1 MARHPQLSAAA
12 EVLPTSIFTRLMERL
27 ARFEGDVIPLQI
39 GDTHLPPPEASR
51 LGALGFSAE
60 HDPELYAYSKP
71 RGDDALIEAVVE
83 KVRRDN
89 GMGFVRAENVQI
101 TAGATHALSCSMRA
115 VLDPGDHLL
124 VMAPYWPL
132 IRGIAQSCG
141 VVPVEV
147 PVSQTLLADPDTDVE
162 ALLEPYVTPAT
173 RGIYLCSPNNPDGKV
188 FTHAELRDIAKVVL
202 RHGLWVLS
210 DEVYER
216 FVYDGMSH
224 QSMAT
229 IPGMAEHTLTAFSFS
244 KSYAQA
250 GLRVGY
256 VVGPSDAIDAV
267 RKLANAT
274 VYSISRAMQ
283 RAALAALRTGE
294 PFLVQARE
302 RYQKARDIALE
313 GLGMPTAVPQ
323 GSTYLFL
330 DLTPWLGGSNS
341 SLSLL
346 ERMADA
352 GLLLAPGQ
360 AFGRDYGRWAR
371 LCFTAVEEDRLR
383 EGLERLRRVLSGTG
397 ACP

>member
-51 LGALGFSAE
+51 LGALGFTGE
-60 HDPELYAYSKP
+60 HDPDLYAYSKP

-83 KVRRDN
+83 KVQRDN
-89 GMGFVRAENVQI
+89 GMAFARAENIQI
-101 TAGATHALSCSMRA
+101 TAGATHALSCAMRA
-115 VLDPGDHLL
+115 VLDPGDHILL
-124 VMAPYWPL
+124 MSPYWPL

-147 PVSQTLLADPDTDVE
+147 PVSQALLGDPATDVE
-162 ALLEPYVTPAT
+162 ALLERYVTPQT
-173 RGIYLCSPNNPDGKV
+173 RGIYLCTPNNPDGKV
-188 FTHAELRDIAKVVL
+188 FTHAELRDIAKVVM

-216 FVYDGMSH
+216 FVYDGLGH

-229 IPGMAEHTLTAFSFS
+229 IPGMADHTLTAFSFS

-294 PFLVQARE
+294 PFLERARE
-302 RYQKARDIALE
+302 RYQRARDVAVEAL
-313 GLGMPTAVPQ
+313 GLTQAPQ

-330 DLTPWLGGSNS
+330 DLSPWLGDSPS

-383 EGLERLRRVLSGTG
+383 EGLARLCLVLAEARDCRR
-397 ACP
+397 